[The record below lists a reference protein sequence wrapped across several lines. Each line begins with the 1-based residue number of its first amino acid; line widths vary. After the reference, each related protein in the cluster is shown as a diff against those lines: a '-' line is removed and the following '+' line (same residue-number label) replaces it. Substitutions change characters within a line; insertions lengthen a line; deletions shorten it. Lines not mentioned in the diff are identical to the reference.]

1 MYQNVY
7 VQLILSE
14 KIEDL
19 CVFISVISFLPSKI
33 IQRINISAM
42 AINGQITENT
52 RGGMPLQNMS
62 EITQNNKPQ
71 VCETLLIILSI

>member
-1 MYQNVY
+1 
-7 VQLILSE
+7 
-14 KIEDL
+14 
-19 CVFISVISFLPSKI
+19 
-33 IQRINISAM
+33 M